1 MLKTTSHLLARP
13 KNAKYSSTR
22 RRPTVSRLIRTTGQL
37 MQRLMVPAAIIVAW
51 LAATNSRLIKP
62 LFLPGPHDL
71 ARAVSELSPQ
81 LPTATIASVSMTLT
95 GFIIGTALGGLVGL
109 MTAYSSLFRRLLGD
123 LLDFIRPVPI
133 FALIP
138 LFVLWF
144 GIGRKPQIAL
154 IVLGVSVI
162 MGVTTISAVRN
173 VPLVYVKA
181 AVTLGASRTRIYRS
195 VILPAIVPS
204 LLGAVRVGA
213 AASWGLDVAAEFLGA
228 QNGLGY
234 MMINREQYLDTA
246 AIIVIVIM
254 YSCFAYLL
262 DLVVR
267 ALERPLWRW
276 TGREAAVSPV
286 ASLIGL

>member
-1 MLKTTSHLLARP
+1 
-13 KNAKYSSTR
+13 
-22 RRPTVSRLIRTTGQL
+22 